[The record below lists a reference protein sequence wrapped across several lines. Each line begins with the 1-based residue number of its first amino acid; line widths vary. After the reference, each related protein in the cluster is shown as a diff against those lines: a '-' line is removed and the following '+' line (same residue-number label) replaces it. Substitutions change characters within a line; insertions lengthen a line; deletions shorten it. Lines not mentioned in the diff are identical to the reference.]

1 MYAETFNLYDVKGTQ
16 ERIDSLIEENDIGT
30 LVGCSFGAFYV
41 LARKAMEQIG
51 NPPDSLDWEYASRSK
66 IEGCRGN
73 KFMGR

>member
-1 MYAETFNLYDVKGTQ
+1 MLFRSLLCAGKESLVLPAFGGHCGSVSFET
-16 ERIDSLIEENDIGT
+16 I
-30 LVGCSFGAFYV
+30 AF
-41 LARKAMEQIG
+41 LMRKAMEQIG